1 MPYLIK
7 RKNVYY
13 AQRKV
18 PKGLEAAVAVVLRQ
32 GKKRQSYLLRSLGTD
47 MGDRQRR
54 LTLPKQ
60 RCMGVA
66 RWPMKIPS
74 WLFRRG

>member
-32 GKKRQSYLLRSLGTD
+32 GKKRQSFCFGQSLNTVVDLSDG
-47 MGDRQRR
+47 GRE
-54 LTLPKQ
+54 
-60 RCMGVA
+60 
-66 RWPMKIPS
+66 
-74 WLFRRG
+74 

>member
-1 MPYLIK
+1 MRSMPYLIK

-32 GKKRQSYLLRSLGTD
+32 GKKRQSFLLRSLNTVVDLSDG
-47 MGDRQRR
+47 GRE
-54 LTLPKQ
+54 
-60 RCMGVA
+60 
-66 RWPMKIPS
+66 
-74 WLFRRG
+74 